1 MNFVEWLTRFPADA
15 PVVAVP
21 IYNAFDDVIECI
33 DSLRQHTPAHVP
45 ILALD
50 DASPDE
56 RIPNAL
62 RAIDDARF
70 FYQRKE
76 TNSGFVGTVNLAFE
90 MCKPRDVVLMNSDV
104 VVPAEWLLR
113 LRDAA
118 YSHSTVAT
126 ATPFT
131 NHGSIL
137 SLPNIDQPS
146 NDLPLGLPLEE
157 VDARVRRAS
166 LRLRPTMPTCI
177 GHCVYVKRL
186 ALDAVGTFDE
196 AFAPGYG
203 EEVDF
208 SQRCVKAGLSHVV
221 CDDLFVHHKGSR
233 SFGHDPEKEKKRIEV
248 MLAHEQMINQR
259 YPWYAAWRAR
269 LATHPDHPLALAQAR
284 ARASLVGYRIA
295 IDATSVANYTAGTQ
309 VVALELSHAITQWLA
324 ENQSQ
329 LLCPMQATIILNDA
343 LPEAQFNEMTSRMN
357 AVRLMQVRKD
367 ASLRFDLIHRPF
379 QTNSSRDLAMLQTLA
394 LRCVVSQLDC
404 IAYSNPSYMHD
415 EVQWLDYRRTTEAA
429 LAMADG
435 AIYISEEGRREA
447 EHLGLHVPA
456 ERACVTHLGV
466 DHAFHSDD
474 AGEPIARPNADA
486 IRAPYLLLLGTDF
499 QHKNRVFALRMASVL
514 ATKHGWQGSI
524 VIAGPTVNVG
534 SSLAE
539 ETAALAQMPVLRDR
553 VVRLGAVSER
563 HKAQLIKQAALV
575 LYPSLRE
582 GFGMVP
588 FEAASLGTPALTLR
602 ISSQQEVLGDGVR
615 YLETLDADAAAD
627 LAWSLMTDDNARRA
641 QVQATQAQ
649 AAQFSWRKVAEETL
663 CFYDRVLQMPKRISS
678 SLNLEGYTDET
689 PAERNW
695 LQRGVVAVRVLFKE
709 GWPGL
714 RRTIDEYVTW
724 RKGQF

>member
-1 MNFVEWLTRFPADA
+1 MNFAEWLSRFPANA
-15 PVVAVP
+15 PVIAIP

-33 DSLRQHTPAHVP
+33 DSLRRHTPADVP
-45 ILALD
+45 LLALD
-50 DASPDE
+50 DASTDA
-56 RIPNAL
+56 RIQSTLQAM
-62 RAIDDARF
+62 DDARF
-70 FYQRKE
+70 FYHRKPA
-76 TNSGFVGTVNLAFE
+76 NSGFVGTVNLAFE

-104 VVPAEWLLR
+104 VVPAEWLPR

-118 YSHSTVAT
+118 CDHSTIAT

-146 NDLPLGLPLEE
+146 NDLPLGWPLEE
-157 VDARVRRAS
+157 LDARVRHAS

-186 ALDAVGTFDE
+186 ALDAVGAFDE

-221 CDDLFVHHKGSR
+221 CDDLFVYHKGSR

-248 MLAHEQMINQR
+248 MLAHEQIINER
-259 YPWYAAWRAR
+259 YPWYAAWRAN
-269 LATHPDHPLALAQAR
+269 LVTHPDHPLARAQAR

-324 ENQSQ
+324 ANNAG
-329 LLCPMQATIILNDA
+329 LPCPMHVTIILNDA
-343 LPEAQFNEMTSRMN
+343 LPEAQFNEMASRMN

-379 QTNSSRDLAMLQTLA
+379 QTTSVRDLAMLQTLA
-394 LRCVVSQLDC
+394 RRCIVSQLDC

-415 EVQWLDYRRTTEAA
+415 EKQWLDYRRTNEAA

-435 AIYISEEGRREA
+435 VIYISEEGRREA

-466 DHAFHSDD
+466 DHAFHGDD
-474 AGEPIARPNADA
+474 AGARLALPNADA
-486 IRAPYLLLLGTDF
+486 IRPPHILLIGTDF
-499 QHKNRVFALRMASVL
+499 QHKNRVFALRVANAL
-514 ATKHGWQGSI
+514 TTKFGWQGSV

-534 SSLAE
+534 SSLQA
-539 ETAALAQMPVLRDR
+539 ETAALAQMPALQGRVLRMGQVD
-553 VVRLGAVSER
+553 ER
-563 HKAQLIKQAALV
+563 QKAGLMKGAALV

-588 FEAASLGTPALTLR
+588 FEAAGFGTPALTLR

-615 YLETLDADAAAD
+615 YIETLDVDAAAD
-627 LAWSLMTDDNARRA
+627 LAWSLMTDEGARQA

-649 AAQFSWRKVAEETL
+649 AARFTWRKVAEDTL
-663 CFYDRVLQMPKRISS
+663 GFYDRVLQMPQRISP
-678 SLNLEGYTDET
+678 SLKLEGYTDEA
-689 PAERNW
+689 PVERNW
-695 LQRGVVAVRVLFKE
+695 FQRSTIAVRVLFKE

-714 RRTIDEYVTW
+714 RRTVNEYLTW
-724 RKGQF
+724 KRGQF